1 MSGKPAAR
9 VTDPTSCPLP
19 GHGTNPIASGS
30 SDVFFDGLAAAR
42 KSDKCTCGAAIV
54 GAVSQT
60 VFINGLNAAVVGST
74 GDHGSV
80 VVGGSGTVIIGD
92 SVVNAAVSAV
102 SAMAA
107 TAVAAGVAAAT
118 ATAEPSALA
127 AVSAAPL
134 AASSPAPADPIQATV
149 KILAAFYERP
159 VEKRVF
165 NDPAHPIDTPQDP
178 FEKNKVYYQLKSRV
192 ALAHGHPQPKSP
204 MPAPPTFPNQLTTSL
219 CGPAT
224 FFYALLM
231 DRPDLYTQAI
241 IDLWET
247 GETTI
252 GTLHIKPS
260 HGACNP
266 KNFSDK
272 NENDRIWAIDW
283 ISLASLRDSENMF
296 LDYDSPLDQLAGITL
311 PGTIADWFTK
321 AGASVV
327 FDNVQYTSHLNQQ
340 QLVELFG
347 HIDPQHHVATLI
359 GAGMLE
365 NGGGSVKNH
374 WITWEQGPATAEGEV
389 TPTTAPGAAITGST
403 LFTWGQV
410 GHLLAKNLTL
420 QGLLKHLYGG
430 LVFSKIP

>member
-92 SVVNAAVSAV
+92 SVVNAPVSAV
-102 SAMAA
+102 KAMAA
-107 TAVAAGVAAAT
+107 TALAAGAAYAAT
-118 ATAEPSALA
+118 AGAQPAALA
-127 AVSAAPL
+127 AAAPAPI
-134 AASSPAPADPIQATV
+134 AAAVAAPADRIQATV
-149 KILAAFYERP
+149 EILAAFDNSTEK
-159 VEKRVF
+159 KRVF
-165 NDPAHPIDTPQDP
+165 NDPAHPLGTPEDP
-178 FEKNKVYYQLKSRV
+178 FEKDKIYYQLKSRV
-192 ALAHGHPQPKSP
+192 ARAHGHQASSP
-204 MPAPPTFPNQLTTSL
+204 LNPPALPDQSTTSL

-266 KNFSDK
+266 KNFSEK

-311 PGTIADWFTK
+311 PGKIADWFTK

-327 FDNVQYTSHLNQQ
+327 FENVQYTSHLNQQ

-365 NGGGSVKNH
+365 NGEGSSKNH

-389 TPTTAPGAAITGST
+389 TPTTAPGAAITGSQ

-420 QGLLKHLYGG
+420 QSLLKHLYGG